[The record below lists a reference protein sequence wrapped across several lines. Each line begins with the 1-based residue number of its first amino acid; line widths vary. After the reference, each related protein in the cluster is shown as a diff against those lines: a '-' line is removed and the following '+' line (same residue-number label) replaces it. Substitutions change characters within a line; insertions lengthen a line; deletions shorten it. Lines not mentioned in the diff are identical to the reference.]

1 MNHGYVDPSCARA
14 ATAPPRSDVAP
25 PPPPPEL
32 DDAPLEFDPFDD
44 FPHAR
49 RKADYDDHPAKRGE
63 LAGGLFAPPASDPTA
78 VAGGRDLVGHH
89 IERRGGDL
97 VPAAGVP
104 NYPHNPSGPQA
115 YEPTRPVDHPSP
127 RSRALEDPPGPERD
141 PASASAWSTSAHAQ
155 MRGEPGAPA
164 RRRGGKR
171 APPPVGAHL
180 GASSASLGFRAG
192 GHAYGRSTPGFGPK
206 PAPLEQR
213 PDVLHRNVDV
223 RGGCGTETLPF
234 VPGYGGH
241 VPETRANFADA
252 AARGLRRRMPKEL
265 LVENFNPRMAGC
277 TKANAPRGVTPG
289 RR

>member
-1 MNHGYVDPSCARA
+1 MNHGYVDPSRARA
-14 ATAPPRSDVAP
+14 ATAAPRSDVAP

-115 YEPTRPVDHPSP
+115 YEPTRPVDHPSS

-164 RRRGGKR
+164 RLPPEKSRG
-171 APPPVGAHL
+171 ATVFGA
-180 GASSASLGFRAG
+180 
-192 GHAYGRSTPGFGPK
+192 
-206 PAPLEQR
+206 
-213 PDVLHRNVDV
+213 
-223 RGGCGTETLPF
+223 
-234 VPGYGGH
+234 
-241 VPETRANFADA
+241 
-252 AARGLRRRMPKEL
+252 L
-265 LVENFNPRMAGC
+265 L
-277 TKANAPRGVTPG
+277 
-289 RR
+289 